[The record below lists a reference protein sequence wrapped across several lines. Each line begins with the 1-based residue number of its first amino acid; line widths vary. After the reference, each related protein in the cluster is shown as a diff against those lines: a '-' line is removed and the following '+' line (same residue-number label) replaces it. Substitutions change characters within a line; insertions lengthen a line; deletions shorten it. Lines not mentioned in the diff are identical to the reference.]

1 MKIERRQ
8 FLKTLGAATVVGN
21 NWEGLPKKSG
31 EKRMSEFR
39 SYSVDVAVIG
49 AGVFGSW
56 TAYSLQKSGVK
67 VLLLDE
73 YGPANARASSGG
85 ESRIIRMGYGADEI
99 YTRWS
104 MHALPLWQKL
114 FVEAGQPGLFQP
126 TGVLWI
132 ARDQDPYSLAS
143 VATMQQVGAKFE
155 KLALDDLRR
164 RFPQVFFEDGAWG
177 IFEPNSGVL
186 MARRAVQAVAEQAQ
200 KLGVTYV
207 REAAL
212 TPTGRGNLS
221 AIKTASGKTISADTF
236 VFACG
241 PWLPKVFPD
250 LLGSRIFPSRQ
261 EVFFL
266 GIPPG
271 NSQFSPPA
279 MPTWIDMKDGF
290 YGMPDLES
298 RGFKI
303 ADDNH
308 GEKADPDTQSRIA
321 TGESLEAVKNYIAR
335 RFPALK
341 DAPVVESRVC
351 QYENTS
357 NGDFLIDRHPDFDN
371 VWLVGGGSGHGFK
384 HGPSLGEYVA
394 AQVLQKGGSGAV
406 KPEPRFSLATK
417 QSTQNRSVH

>member
-1 MKIERRQ
+1 
-8 FLKTLGAATVVGN
+8 VV
-21 NWEGLPKKSG
+21 
-31 EKRMSEFR
+31 
-39 SYSVDVAVIG
+39 
-49 AGVFGSW
+49 
-56 TAYSLQKSGVK
+56 
-67 VLLLDE
+67 
-73 YGPANARASSGG
+73 
-85 ESRIIRMGYGADEI
+85 
-99 YTRWS
+99 
-104 MHALPLWQKL
+104 
-114 FVEAGQPGLFQP
+114 
-126 TGVLWI
+126 
-132 ARDQDPYSLAS
+132 
-143 VATMQQVGAKFE
+143 
-155 KLALDDLRR
+155 
-164 RFPQVFFEDGAWG
+164 
-177 IFEPNSGVL
+177 
-186 MARRAVQAVAEQAQ
+186 EQAQ

-207 REAAL
+207 RESAL
-212 TPTGRGNLS
+212 TPGGGGKLPS
-221 AIKTASGKTISADTF
+221 IKTARGETIAAHTF

-261 EVFFL
+261 EVFFF
-266 GIPPG
+266 GVPPG
-271 NSQFSPPA
+271 NSQFSVPA

-308 GEKADPDTQSRIA
+308 GEKVDPDTQSRIA
-321 TGESLEAVKNYIAR
+321 TPEAAVAVKKYIAR
-335 RFPALK
+335 RFRALK

-394 AQVLQKGGSGAV
+394 GLVLQEKGSNAV
-406 KPEPRFSLATK
+406 KVEPRFSLATK